1 MTIFKIIMIACIL
14 IVFITIFM
22 SLRSANKPKKNM
34 FMAVTL
40 PYDVLESDFIKQ
52 IQKEYKSLCNK
63 VYLLMLVT
71 AIPII
76 FPFWI
81 LNNITVYIFY
91 TMIWSLGFA
100 YYGIT
105 PFKLMNRKV
114 KAEKAKNNW
123 FVGEKKVVY
132 CDTKTTLLKN
142 SMPISNKYFLIPIL
156 IGIIPLIIAILNL
169 GVIVLLFYFAKLF
182 NKNKLKTYSTDSE
195 INFILNKQEKRLF
208 SIYFLINAIVESL
221 TFLIFYSMFFEYID
235 LKFSNIM
242 VISILIL
249 SSVVAIGIIYI
260 KKKINDLDEE
270 LNAKNKNSE
279 IIVDDDDYWIDGMYY
294 YNPNDSSKIVSSRFG
309 YNMTY
314 NLATKH
320 GYFMGK
326 KLDKIVLIATFIL
339 LVVLMVPAE
348 ISTISMSFSKNPPNI
363 SISSFP
369 YSYEL
374 DYKDIEN
381 VELTDEPISFTL
393 RTNGMA
399 TDTKCIGNFKSD
411 KYGKCRV
418 YLYFKNK
425 DDNPP
430 YIVVKL
436 KNSKFDY
443 LIYNTKDSQS
453 TKEVYTTL
461 KNKIN

>member
-1 MTIFKIIMIACIL
+1 MTIFKIITIACIL

-132 CDTKTTLLKN
+132 GDTKTTLLKN

-156 IGIIPLIIAILNL
+156 IGML
-169 GVIVLLFYFAKLF
+169 
-182 NKNKLKTYSTDSE
+182 
-195 INFILNKQEKRLF
+195 
-208 SIYFLINAIVESL
+208 
-221 TFLIFYSMFFEYID
+221 
-235 LKFSNIM
+235 
-242 VISILIL
+242 
-249 SSVVAIGIIYI
+249 
-260 KKKINDLDEE
+260 
-270 LNAKNKNSE
+270 
-279 IIVDDDDYWIDGMYY
+279 
-294 YNPNDSSKIVSSRFG
+294 
-309 YNMTY
+309 
-314 NLATKH
+314 
-320 GYFMGK
+320 
-326 KLDKIVLIATFIL
+326 
-339 LVVLMVPAE
+339 VLMLLQLP
-348 ISTISMSFSKNPPNI
+348 S
-363 SISSFP
+363 
-369 YSYEL
+369 L
-374 DYKDIEN
+374 LRL
-381 VELTDEPISFTL
+381 LTL
-393 RTNGMA
+393 HLLA
-399 TDTKCIGNFKSD
+399 
-411 KYGKCRV
+411 
-418 YLYFKNK
+418 
-425 DDNPP
+425 
-430 YIVVKL
+430 
-436 KNSKFDY
+436 
-443 LIYNTKDSQS
+443 
-453 TKEVYTTL
+453 
-461 KNKIN
+461 